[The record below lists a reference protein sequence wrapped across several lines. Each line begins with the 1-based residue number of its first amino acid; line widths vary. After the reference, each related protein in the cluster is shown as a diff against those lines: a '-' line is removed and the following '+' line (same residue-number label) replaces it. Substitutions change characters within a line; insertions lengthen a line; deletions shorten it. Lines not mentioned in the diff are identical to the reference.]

1 MHFPEKLK
9 SFARAFLKARSSQRQ
24 NLWSLSAESEKLL
37 GEAQHLF
44 FLSGGFYP
52 PLILLLAILVP
63 KGRTSS
69 ALKWQEMLRAS
80 PLKPTK
86 GSAFGNRKLLKK
98 LEQNF

>member
-1 MHFPEKLK
+1 
-9 SFARAFLKARSSQRQ
+9 
-24 NLWSLSAESEKLL
+24 LSPSADGETLL

-44 FLSGGFYP
+44 FSKSGGFYP
-52 PLILLLAILVP
+52 PLILLLATLVP

-69 ALKWQEMLRAS
+69 ALKRQEMLRAS